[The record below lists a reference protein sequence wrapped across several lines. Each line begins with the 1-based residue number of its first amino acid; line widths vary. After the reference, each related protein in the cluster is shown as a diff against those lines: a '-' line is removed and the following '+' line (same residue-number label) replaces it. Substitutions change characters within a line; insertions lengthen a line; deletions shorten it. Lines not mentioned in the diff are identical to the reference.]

1 MGRSLRTGCMQV
13 QPCPTSMDNAILQNP
28 TGTRRITAFYI
39 FLPIQSSSEY
49 GQKDG
54 QFRWQSTIWY
64 NMYSAITY
72 YKYQMS
78 GRQYHK
84 AAKLKGNKY
93 QLSNPELDNGTW
105 CQAGGEIYIYILNY
119 NNSLVTPGRCFGGL
133 KHSRMKRCPRI
144 LINDPTCNKY
154 RLDPIV
160 NMFSGPSH
168 VLLPC
173 VAE

>member
-28 TGTRRITAFYI
+28 KGTRRITAFYI

-49 GQKDG
+49 GQRDG
-54 QFRWQSTIWY
+54 QFKWQSTIWY
-64 NMYSAITY
+64 NMYSATTY

-105 CQAGGEIYIYILNY
+105 CQAGGEIYIYYITIIHWSHQDVALAGWNIPAWRDAQGFWSMIL
-119 NNSLVTPGRCFGGL
+119 
-133 KHSRMKRCPRI
+133 HA
-144 LINDPTCNKY
+144 NKY